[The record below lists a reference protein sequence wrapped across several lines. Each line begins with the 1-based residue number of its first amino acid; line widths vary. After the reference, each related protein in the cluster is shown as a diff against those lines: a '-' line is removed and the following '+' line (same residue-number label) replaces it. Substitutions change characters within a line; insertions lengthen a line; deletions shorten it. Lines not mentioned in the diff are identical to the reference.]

1 MKIACG
7 ERATAYSSISCNK
20 ALALKKERYE
30 KKEQPEPHWA
40 CEQQQADGNNSSKAE
55 GCKSI
60 LPKTVSLLLQ
70 ALRSRRRSHVVE
82 NVSGDKNEFTGS
94 CFGNGLGTLHH
105 EIAVADEE
113 CVVTARNFAVFSTP
127 FLVSTS
133 IS

>member
-1 MKIACG
+1 ACG
-7 ERATAYSSISCNK
+7 ARATAYSSISCNK

-40 CEQQQADGNNSSKAE
+40 CEQQQSDGNNSSKAE

-105 EIAVADEE
+105 EIAIADEE
-113 CVVTARNFAVFSTP
+113 YVVTARNFAVFPTP